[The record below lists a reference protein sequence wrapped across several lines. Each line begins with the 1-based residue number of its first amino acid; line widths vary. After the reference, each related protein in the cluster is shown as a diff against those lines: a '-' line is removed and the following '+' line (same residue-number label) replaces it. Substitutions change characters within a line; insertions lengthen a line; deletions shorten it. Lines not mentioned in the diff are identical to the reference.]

1 MSHEPRGRLRFAAN
15 LRELSII
22 IQWCEPLLFLR
33 FLIFPIKYLRWI
45 TLALVPCLVVG
56 APTRVTAA
64 PQFAQPIIVEAQSYP
79 WSALGR
85 VNTGGRGFCTGALI
99 SERHVLSQARCLYNA
114 VEGRW
119 WDATELHFV
128 AGYQR
133 ERYRFHAAVSDYRVA
148 PGFTGGKSATLAN
161 LVNNWALITL
171 TAPIGYEAGWL
182 AVHWLDGPTL
192 RRYQR
197 GEVRILDAGYRR
209 RQPHVVTVA
218 PGCRLAADGGKC
230 AVQPADTGVLSLLY
244 IDGEVRVAG
253 SSSMRRDAD
262 LKTVSLRTA
271 GATAPVKGRAAGST
285 GSNGAHQ
292 VVRRLFAVSLPPDD
306 WVGGSIAAVPPRAPV
321 SARSFAASFAIEPPV
336 GDATL
341 PAVPAGSVTVAAAVA
356 APGSYV
362 IQLASFTSSEA
373 ALRGQAKLQ
382 RRHTDL
388 LGDLRLSVVIGRHD
402 RLGTV
407 YRLRTGPFATLADA
421 RGLCAS
427 FRDQNQDCLV
437 TKTR

>member
-1 MSHEPRGRLRFAAN
+1 MRFQRPDTVHFLLTLR
-15 LRELSII
+15 S
-22 IQWCEPLLFLR
+22 
-33 FLIFPIKYLRWI
+33 PIKYLGWI
-45 TLALVPCLVVG
+45 TLVLLPCLM
-56 APTRVTAA
+56 AAAAMAA
-64 PQFAQPIIVEAQSYP
+64 PPFAKPIIVEAQSYP

-85 VNTGGRGFCTGALI
+85 VNTGGRGFCTGVLI

-161 LVNNWALITL
+161 LLNNWALITL

-197 GEVRILDAGYRR
+197 GEVRMLDVGYRR

-218 PGCRLAADGGKC
+218 PGCRIAADGGKC
-230 AVQPADTGVLSLLY
+230 AIQPADTGVLSLLY

-253 SSSMRRDAD
+253 SSSMRRDAG
-262 LKTVSLRTA
+262 LRKVSLRTA
-271 GATAPVKGRAAGST
+271 DGMAPVKGRAAG
-285 GSNGAHQ
+285 GRGAHQ
-292 VVRRLFAVSLPPDD
+292 VVRRLFAVSPPPDD
-306 WVGGSIAAVPPRAPV
+306 WVGSGVAATVPPRAPAG
-321 SARSFAASFAIEPPV
+321 ARPFAVSFAIEPPA
-336 GDATL
+336 GDATPL
-341 PAVPAGSVTVAAAVA
+341 AAPAGSVTAAAAEA
-356 APGSYV
+356 APGPYV

-382 RRHTDL
+382 RRHTVL
-388 LGDLRLSVVIGRHD
+388 LGDLRLAVVTGRHD